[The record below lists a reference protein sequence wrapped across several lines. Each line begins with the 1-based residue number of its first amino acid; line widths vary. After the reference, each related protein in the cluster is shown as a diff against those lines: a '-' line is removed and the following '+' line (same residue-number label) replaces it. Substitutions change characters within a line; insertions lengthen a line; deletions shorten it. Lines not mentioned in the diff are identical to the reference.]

1 MGPRFALGP
10 RSFAALT
17 ALLLLLAVVVPSCA
31 MQGVRTDHLK
41 LLSSVGSWTTSR
53 SHDVWNHVLEYD
65 DWRKEMI
72 VMLQTLRIFDALLS
86 DLGQPALRIINHL
99 GAACGLGIVLGVAA
113 RRSTSTSR
121 DDDSATDDR
130 SAPANTLL
138 PTLADIKH
146 LAFQL

>member
-1 MGPRFALGP
+1 MGPRSFALGP

-86 DLGQPALRIINHL
+86 I
-99 GAACGLGIVLGVAA
+99 
-113 RRSTSTSR
+113 
-121 DDDSATDDR
+121 
-130 SAPANTLL
+130 
-138 PTLADIKH
+138 
-146 LAFQL
+146 